1 MSRLICCL
9 TAIVFIFGAAVSVD
23 AKEKKKKD
31 PKVVFAKLDKNSD
44 DKVSEEEFV
53 GKKTGE
59 KAEKAKKAFARK
71 DKNKDG
77 SLSLEE
83 FSAKKK
89 KKK

>member
-1 MSRLICCL
+1 MSKVICFL
-9 TAIVFIFGAAVSVD
+9 LATVFVFGASVGVGAED
-23 AKEKKKKD
+23 KKKKD
-31 PKVVFAKLDKNSD
+31 PKEVFAKLDKNGD

-71 DKNKDG
+71 DKDKDG
-77 SLSLEE
+77 SLTLEE

-89 KKK
+89 K